1 MAEISVRSVQVGRIL
16 DAYYLKM
23 RISSV
28 DGGVAAPDVRIH
40 ETHTE
45 LTQSNIWVFL
55 LILEHT
61 WRAFSLLVSL
71 SSSGVVLSVI
81 CQHINVLSIQC

>member
-1 MAEISVRSVQVGRIL
+1 
-16 DAYYLKM
+16 M

-28 DGGVAAPDVRIH
+28 DGGVAAPDVRI
-40 ETHTE
+40 E
-45 LTQSNIWVFL
+45 LTQSNISVFL
-55 LILEHT
+55 LIFGSELG
-61 WRAFSLLVSL
+61 AFSLLVSL

>member
-28 DGGVAAPDVRIH
+28 DGAVAARPLTSH
-40 ETHTE
+40 E
-45 LTQSNIWVFL
+45 L
-55 LILEHT
+55 
-61 WRAFSLLVSL
+61 
-71 SSSGVVLSVI
+71 
-81 CQHINVLSIQC
+81 

>member
-45 LTQSNIWVFL
+45 LTPVQYMGVSFDFGAHLEHFLFSSLFL
-55 LILEHT
+55 LPVL
-61 WRAFSLLVSL
+61 FSV
-71 SSSGVVLSVI
+71 
-81 CQHINVLSIQC
+81 